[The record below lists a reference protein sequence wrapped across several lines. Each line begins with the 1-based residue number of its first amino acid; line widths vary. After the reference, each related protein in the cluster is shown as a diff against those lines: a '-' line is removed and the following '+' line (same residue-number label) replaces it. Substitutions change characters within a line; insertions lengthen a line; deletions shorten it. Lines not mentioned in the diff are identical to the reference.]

1 MHIILKKS
9 PQFHQNQAVLG
20 GNDDKKG
27 LVPNKK
33 WELALFCE
41 NCTFK
46 LHSSVNFGVIFGLKM
61 TISLGRK
68 KYKYKFAQ
76 FHQKQVVLSNDDEK
90 SASSPLVVVC
100 GMGGG
105 RFGPPPS
112 HDIKAPE
119 GFFLV

>member
-1 MHIILKKS
+1 MGRREKYRCKFA
-9 PQFHQNQAVLG
+9 QFHQNQAVLG
-20 GNDDKKG
+20 ENDYKKG

-33 WELALFCE
+33 LELALFCE

-46 LHSSVNFGVIFGLKM
+46 LHSSVNFGDIFGLKM

-90 SASSPLVVVC
+90 KVLVPPWLLCVA
-100 GMGGG
+100 GGG
-105 RFGPPPS
+105 GAIRPPPL
-112 HDIKAPE
+112 P
-119 GFFLV
+119 